1 MWNTERFEWVTPKD
15 LRLASGRVTLE
26 ELIRDAERLLSGCV
40 SSELQLSEQDKIWL
54 RSIKVSA

>member
-1 MWNTERFEWVTPKD
+1 MWNTERFEWVTPKELQVRTFESARALND
-15 LRLASGRVTLE
+15 FADKLR
-26 ELIRDAERLLSGCV
+26 V